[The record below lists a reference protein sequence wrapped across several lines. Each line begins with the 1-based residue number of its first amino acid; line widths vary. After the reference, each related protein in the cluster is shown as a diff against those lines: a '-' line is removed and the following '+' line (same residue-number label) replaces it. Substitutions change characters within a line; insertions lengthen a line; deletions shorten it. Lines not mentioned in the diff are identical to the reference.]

1 MNYNLIAYGIY
12 FLIISLIIIKIGQV
26 CYTNG
31 NIYVAHLIPG
41 DTDFCQRI
49 NSILLIGYYLF
60 NIGYAVFVISNWET
74 ISSITQMTEAI
85 AKHTAII
92 VFLLAVLHYFNLY
105 WITKFIKTIK

>member
-12 FLIISLIIIKIGQV
+12 FIIISLIIMKIGQI

-31 NIYVAHLIPG
+31 NVYVAHLMPNDI
-41 DTDFCQRI
+41 DFCQRI
-49 NSILLIGYYLF
+49 NAILLVGYYLF

-74 ISSITQMTEAI
+74 ISSLAQMIQVI

-92 VFLLAVLHYFNLY
+92 IFLLAGLHYFNLY
-105 WITKFIKTIK
+105 WITKFIKQIK